1 MQIEMHT
8 DEMLVPDP
16 SPFEAEFAYTMLKRY
31 KLPRSDQIL
40 AELIK
45 VGGET

>member
-1 MQIEMHT
+1 
-8 DEMLVPDP
+8 
-16 SPFEAEFAYTMLKRY
+16 MLKRY

-45 VGGET
+45 VGGETWWFEIHFKITCWSEFYQ